1 MKIKYKKTTWIV
13 NIIAA
18 LVWLFYFGIIVFEKE
33 EPNWIDYGWIV
44 ISLIY
49 FGLYFYQVKYDY
61 ITIENDTIRVHGPLG
76 KKLKLKYIKIIRKFA
91 GDYIIKS
98 DQTEITINTKII
110 DSDAL
115 HKLNTK
121 LEKLNMYWI

>member
-13 NIIAA
+13 NLIAA

-33 EPNWIDYGWIV
+33 EPNWINYGWIV

-76 KKLKLKYIKIIRKFA
+76 KKLKLKDIKRIRKFA
-91 GDYIIKS
+91 GDYILKS

-115 HKLNTK
+115 HKLNTE

>member
-115 HKLNTK
+115 HKLNTE

>member
-33 EPNWIDYGWIV
+33 EPNWIDYGWIM

-76 KKLKLKYIKIIRKFA
+76 KKLNLKDIKRIRKFA

-115 HKLNTK
+115 HKLNTE